1 MFQTALDDVL
11 SEVRVYLEQE
21 DLAGAVALIE
31 SMRSPD
37 QADLFAELNEAD
49 RSALLPQLDPGDS
62 ADILEEFEDE
72 YAARLV
78 DSLAIADLAQAEAHV
93 RGGRACCHS
102 YSGAGF

>member
-11 SEVRVYLEQE
+11 SEVRAYLEQE

-62 ADILEEFEDE
+62 AAAGSPSRQRRWPDDIF
-72 YAARLV
+72 
-78 DSLAIADLAQAEAHV
+78 SPGLAQAHV